1 MARPKKYNLQYFPLD
16 VNFFEDHKILMIE
29 EDFGLKGGYIAL
41 RLLAMIYEQGYYL
54 EWKDK
59 FEVSVAR
66 RLGNGF
72 SGAFVMDVL
81 KSCMKHEF
89 FDRTLFDGHVV
100 LSSRGIQK
108 RWLMVMTQLRRKPE
122 INSAFWLID
131 SEEMPVSSEET
142 TAPSAF
148 STQKESKVNERK
160 LKKRKSKHSDNG
172 SVVPAEP
179 SPQPIKEKF
188 QKKKFVE
195 PTRQEARIYFISLMG
210 DPKKQKSWPVD
221 KCEFEADKFIDHYI
235 SNGWVQGKGKKPI
248 VDWKAAMRNWV
259 RNGIDGTFSGTNTTV
274 NGMNGHKN
282 ETMHA
287 KSETKIQLPQVEK
300 EINYRYERFLEG
312 EQTIFN
318 IEVTHYNFLKSR
330 SLISFSDLEKENIKT
345 MAVGYI
351 KSESLSSD
359 ENNILKFMKLFG
371 VIEFFKQQAASGNKT
386 IFHADKKRTAEVAS

>member
-1 MARPKKYNLQYFPLD
+1 MARPHKYNLQYFPLD
-16 VNFFEDHKILMIE
+16 VNFFEDHKILLIE
-29 EDFGLKGGYIAL
+29 EDFALKGSYIAL

-59 FEVSVAR
+59 FEVTIAR
-66 RLGNGF
+66 RLGNGI
-72 SGAFVMDVL
+72 SGALVMDVL
-81 KSCMKHEF
+81 KSCLKHEF
-89 FDRTLFDGHVV
+89 FDRTLFDEHVV
-100 LSSRGIQK
+100 LSSKGIQK

-122 INSAFWLID
+122 INSTFWLID
-131 SEEMPVSSEET
+131 SEGTRVSSEET
-142 TAPSAF
+142 TSPATF
-148 STQKESKVNERK
+148 STQKESKGN
-160 LKKRKSKHSDNG
+160 KKKGKKSKSTVQTKG

-210 DPKKQKSWPVD
+210 DPKKQKSWPAD
-221 KCEFEADKFIDHYI
+221 KCEFEADKFVDHYI

-259 RNGIDGTFSGTNTTV
+259 RNGIDGTFSGTSTAV
-274 NGMNGHKN
+274 NGTNGRKN

-287 KSETKIQLPQVEK
+287 KSEIKIQLPQVEK

-318 IEVTHYNFLKSR
+318 IEGAHYNFLKSKAM
-330 SLISFSDLEKENIKT
+330 ISFSDLEKENIKS
-345 MAVGYI
+345 MAVDYI
-351 KSESLSSD
+351 KTESLSSD

-371 VIEFFKQQAASGNKT
+371 VIEFFKQQVSLNKKT
-386 IFHADKKRTAEVAS
+386 VFHADKKRSAEVAS